1 MADVKEIAAQKP
13 WEKMNL
19 KFELIPIEKIT
30 PYDKNTRK
38 HTEVD
43 VATTRASIEKFGMDD
58 PIGVWGKKN
67 LIVEGHGRLLALKA
81 MGWKGPVPCVRLD
94 HLSDAQRRAYA
105 IAHNR
110 TAEMS
115 EWDFDALD
123 EERADLEE
131 NFGIDFTD
139 IGFPEVED
147 EPQGEMGDGESFVND
162 FGGEQVLQD
171 KELEKST
178 VAFEVP
184 REKLPL
190 IRGYRSKF
198 GDGVIVDFILKT
210 VDEAML
216 GEKPAQGPA
225 EGEKE

>member
-30 PYDKNTRK
+30 PYEKNTRK

-110 TAEMS
+110 TAEIS

-147 EPQGEMGDGESFVND
+147 E
-162 FGGEQVLQD
+162 GGEGNGEDFVDGFGDADVLQD
-171 KELEKST
+171 KELEKSIIT
-178 VAFEVP
+178 LEVP

-198 GDGVIVDFILKT
+198 GDEVLVNFIIKT

-216 GEKPAQGPA
+216 KEEQKGEGK
-225 EGEKE
+225 